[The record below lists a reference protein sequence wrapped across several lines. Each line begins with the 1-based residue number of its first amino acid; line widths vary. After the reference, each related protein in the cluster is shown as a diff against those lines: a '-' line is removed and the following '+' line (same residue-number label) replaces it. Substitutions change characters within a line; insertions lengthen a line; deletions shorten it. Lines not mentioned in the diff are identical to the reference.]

1 MHNVNQI
8 VKALVNGDV
17 NGARDLAI
25 AADRDWTMN
34 INLYA
39 ADLMPLATAGKY
51 MTIEDLISYHVS
63 INFEVDDM
71 FMDHFELIMMPLQ
84 AREIDMSMHYFKNW
98 LNANIKSKAVKEY
111 ITWTIIVF
119 QNHIASHG
127 HDIDKLHNH
136 DLQND
141 LVSNR
146 KSMLA
151 LMYSV
156 AVRDEIAPII
166 RKNM

>member
-39 ADLMPLATAGKY
+39 AEMMPLVTTGNLFS
-51 MTIEDLISYHVS
+51 IEDLISYHVS
-63 INFEVDDM
+63 SNFEVDDM
-71 FMDHFELIMMPLQ
+71 FMDHFELITMPLQ
-84 AREIDMSMHYFKNW
+84 AREIDMSMYYFKNW
-98 LNANIKSKAVKEY
+98 LKVNVKSAAVREY
-111 ITWTIIVF
+111 ITWTMIVF
-119 QNHIASHG
+119 QSHIASHG
-127 HDIDKLHNH
+127 GNIEKLHNH

-166 RKNM
+166 RKNI